1 MSRSSNQRQQQ
12 QLLAQQQ
19 QQMADNDA
27 AAAAAEMF
35 DMFCLATTM
44 RQVLG
49 LHRNICDAI
58 GLRPAPLNEFYPKL
72 KAKIRSWK
80 AQALW
85 KKFDARASHRA
96 YSKGNACTGTRVLVI
111 GAGPCGLRTAI
122 EAQLLGAKV
131 VVVEKRDRIS
141 RNNVLHLW
149 PFVITDLRNL
159 GAKKFYGKFCAGSI
173 DHISIRQIQC
183 ILLKVAL
190 LLGVEVHEGVSF
202 EGTIEPSEGC
212 GWRAAISPE
221 DHAVSH
227 YEFDVLIGADG
238 KRNTLEAFK
247 RKEFRGKL
255 AIAIT
260 ANFINKKTEAEAKA
274 EEISGVAF
282 IFNQAFFKELYHT
295 TGIDL
300 ENIVYYKDETHYFV
314 MTAKKHSLIDKGVIM
329 QDFADPAELLAP
341 QNVNTDKLLDYAR
354 EAAEF
359 STKYQMPNLEFAV
372 NHYGKPDVAMFDF
385 TSMFA
390 AESSSRV
397 IVRKNYRLLQCLV
410 GDSLLEPFWPTGSGC
425 ARGFLSSM
433 DAAYAIKL
441 WNNPR
446 NSILGVLA
454 QRESI
459 YRLLAQTTPE
469 NLQRDIGSYTVDP
482 ATRYPNLNRTSVNM
496 YQVKHLIDTDDK
508 AILEQTYMDTN
519 ALQASQAD
527 TPVRRKRRT
536 GDTLPLSA
544 VLLRWIKA
552 QLHSYEF
559 VQNLNE
565 VSDCFTNGKVLC
577 ALINRYRPDL
587 VDFNS
592 IKELPAADCNDLA
605 FKILD
610 KELKISKVMSGKDS
624 IDLDKIDS
632 KIWLN
637 YLEQVCEVFRG
648 EIPHVKHPK
657 LDVSEL
663 REKNRNNVPDFSRL
677 LQMTSSRKAKSPMQD
692 VADLPHAT
700 QRRSVLD
707 EEKVKRQR
715 KHEPGQGQLDT
726 PRRAKK
732 RRSAE
737 KTTNIDRERGISSA
751 MPRGTDEQFSDRIK
765 SMEQQI
771 TSRNA
776 YGTEKKPKDLMR
788 AIGKIDSNDWNVRE
802 IEKKIEQSKKTEIG
816 LKGREKVP
824 KWSKEQFVAR
834 QSKMSKPT
842 RQDSSEEKFKEID
855 QTLKNLDKQLKEGS
869 VLEVGERG
877 KNKVA
882 SIAGQ
887 FVKKDDT
894 SEEKLPP
901 TQPIAKSNSKVA
913 LAFKK
918 QAASEKCHFCKQT
931 VYLMEKISTEGLI
944 LHRSCLKCH
953 HCHTNLRPGG
963 YAFDRDDPEGRFYCT
978 QHFRLPAKAI
988 RPMVRKPGQRKSTA
1002 HGSHAPSHL
1011 DPKTPEKPRGIT
1023 ESVVQLDLLD
1033 RGQTPERI
1041 EFENTDAMSD
1051 GEPSEEH
1058 IIDENEWSGRN
1069 FLQPSADSE
1078 SDLSSSSDES
1088 DDDSESD
1095 IFEEANGSPI
1105 AQQTLQL
1112 ATDWIGKQ
1120 HYSNVNSDDS
1130 DDDFY
1135 DSSEGLAD
1143 DGKDDTEGEEIKK
1156 AREMRREEV
1165 RLLPLPT
1172 NLPTDTETENQEQV
1186 VVATQSPQ
1194 DGAVSVQKN
1203 NEISD
1208 SERSKHGSDKISI
1221 SSAPTPPP
1229 TKADIEKIEQN
1240 SDRRFSADVDAIS
1253 EKLYRLNNLMKLNKD
1268 IESMAKDNLVKS
1280 DIMKKLSLKEKWLL
1294 DNSVS
1299 GGIKSPA
1306 LGFPGEKV
1314 AEKVNE
1320 ESDATNIDK
1329 DTKVGVNN
1337 EGKEKKEENLL
1348 DKPLESV
1355 TNGDDDHGD
1364 GLNINQSSEPSQS
1377 IEEVKPIEPDQPPK
1391 SQEQVEKEKI
1401 AKIASEKMEIEGI
1414 LDIVKM
1420 MDTSLI
1426 EPSKQ
1431 PLPKPAESPK
1441 VKKKDPGQMIYDA
1454 EQKKVTSLS
1463 DALHQIEVRSFAGTM
1478 DTIKAQMVMPTV
1490 SQQATLDISK
1500 YFPNAKQEKQSSASL
1515 NKTQKTL
1522 KDVDLTKYF
1531 PQSPVPQRKSSISI
1545 PSGGDKLKKSQTTKA
1560 VVSDPPPKAPPR
1572 RQKSTI
1578 AAPSTDKTFSMQA
1591 HQLDGAIDIQ
1601 KASPVVV
1608 VKPVPKKGGIKIVK
1622 KIVPKGTKTT
1632 KKPAPVVVAKK
1643 KIQDEADKIL
1653 DEILQEG
1660 QEVRSPSIEYQ
1671 KLFTEEKS
1679 PSEDISERIE
1689 KILEETGIDLGL
1701 PPNPKKKLLKA
1712 KSLGEEEFKRTQ
1724 EKTLSRE
1731 DGDRPIG
1738 VKKILQRFES
1748 MSSIKS
1754 DDSFKLRK
1762 TNLSSTCSSLNRSKE
1777 SLPSSSNLH
1786 KSKESLQSSG
1796 SLKSNSDSM
1805 SDLEKTMEYLKS
1817 EWRTEATNFLQK
1829 KRDNFYANR
1838 DEKKAE
1844 AEAESK
1850 KRVEP
1855 ETQWKH
1861 TKYSKFFGI
1870 KEKSPEKR
1878 KSPTKTGKRRSPAK
1892 ILKKSPREEIMRHRK
1907 KVESVMSRTASF
1919 EEKIKAEEERLKGTG
1934 LNKTRGSQNDL
1945 TNGLDSTR
1953 IRRDSGDV
1961 VFVPEKKIPVLLR
1974 KESEKNSEV
1983 NKHQMDTAQK
1993 VLSRRGSG
2001 SSGLADVLKPPV
2013 VKGLRGQQELRNKV
2027 ENNTNDGKN
2036 LGRRG
2041 SQETLKSILN
2051 LVRTVSQS
2059 NMDEDLQQKNLS
2071 SQSPGSSQNNVVAQE
2086 IVKELIGV
2094 EELKISEEEAKKLI
2108 EEMDS
2113 VKSSD
2118 VEPSSESVKEDD
2130 IIEQMEEQTKF
2141 EKSSIITSVGST
2153 EASEDPPEAVQEI
2166 VSTASPLAQSR
2177 RGSQNEPIGTPPQH
2191 PSRRGSQNQISS
2203 IEADQNVTSRRN
2215 SQVENKEDNSKSPL
2229 VQSRRGSQ
2237 VENKEDD
2244 SNSPLVISRG
2254 SSQVERRE
2262 DNSKSP
2268 LAQSRGSSQVDHK
2281 DAQVQSR
2288 RGSQVEH
2295 REDNSKSPLIQSR
2308 RGSQVENKE
2317 DDSRSLLVQSRGSSQ
2332 VENKKD
2338 NSKSSLIQ
2346 SRGGSQVEN
2355 KEDNSK
2361 SPIIQSRRGSQN
2373 EASPQHSSS
2382 KASITNEDTT
2392 KSPSQPLSRRE
2403 SAVNEDRKYSSEAT
2417 EDVDDIF
2424 NQIITELSQN
2434 DEEVARELSLIET
2447 ARAEKEEEELIKQQE
2462 QQQQEEEIIDESEY
2476 IAEITDSPKRSRAG
2490 SDDSIEEL
2498 FSQFKN
2504 DMLVDVEFDSNDE
2517 VVAITPRAV
2526 LVNEDE
2532 EDPEEEEDEKPI
2544 TVEEAKLKFEPLFP
2558 RLAKPLPK
2566 DSSSSMSLS
2575 PGRTEDKTKK
2585 IVQKLD
2591 PSNMPP
2597 SVQDMMQLMIS
2608 REDSE
2613 PRQPV
2618 AFPRHVY
2625 YDSADESSNSSQS
2638 RNQTPD
2644 SSVKSKDS
2652 TTKDKHLEVVYELAW
2667 PSRKRTPSPI
2677 PESARPPIKPPR
2689 ENSERPNSRRGSGTS
2704 IEESSPIVKG
2714 SVDSNNKNESSQD
2727 RLSSSQRGSPKL
2739 LPSSRRGSRSSSD
2752 LGPTE
2757 NREPQSMSRRGS
2769 KASLKDSEDIILSG
2783 SPALLPTPRR
2793 GSRTSI
2799 DSSQN
2804 VNEVPPSRRS
2814 SPALPASPRTEELVN
2829 KNEEIPSRKPT
2840 PASDISRESSDLPRD
2855 SSSSSLQ
2862 STNQKVSNGSPSKV
2876 LNEAPEASNE
2886 LQLPTTPRKD
2896 SVSPNKSAAS
2906 FASSINEFQ
2915 RESPSSPRTETQ
2927 QLSREGSQI
2936 STKSAS
2942 QAQEMVNI
2950 QKPREGSQIS
2960 SRSAPQEPSREG
2972 SNISSTS
2979 LPQAKEIVN
2988 IQKSREGSQL
2998 SSKSLPQTEG
3008 IVKIRTEM
3016 GQSPREGS
3024 QISTKSPPR
3033 AEGMVNIVELLNEP
3047 PKRDSESSSRKSVLS
3062 KSNTP
3067 TLPESPQSARARFFA
3082 QNQQSAESSPR
3093 ESKERLIPNNEPSKE
3108 YRDLLRAK
3116 LESPTPRNPSQ
3127 SRERSLEWDMEQLP
3141 KSPMPRRKF
3150 MPMYRNESS
3159 DKEESPQ
3166 QTSGKSAPDIRIPTK
3181 RLEEWEIIEQLERER
3196 RHALIA
3202 RDQNYSHQVR
3212 QEAPKIPSKQ
3222 ENPPP
3227 PFNRLDS
3234 DEPHSSKLIE
3244 YIKQETLKDSMKSKE
3259 DSPRPP
3265 SRPRTPQL
3273 SRKIPNNDLDKQ
3285 VVELLKTNQE
3295 PKESPKPIKRK
3306 PQIQKTE
3313 SVEATYEDFA
3323 RFTRRSPEKDA
3334 EPEESD
3340 VYESPTASISHHRLS
3355 NYHQTSQDSASGTYS
3370 PTSSLSRSIE
3380 HIAPSRPHRNKSS
3393 TLSDNRVDKD
3403 TKYLMN
3409 RSKHLRNMKRDFME
3423 EKIAG
3428 NNPYLKKVI
3437 EAQKVSRHSEEEDD
3451 DDDDVEVD
3459 YTLESYRPKNH
3470 TTPRFPTSSS
3480 IGGSRRRYE
3489 PRYPDYTSST
3499 TDYTSRRPYNPHFS
3513 ATSTSSSAGSR
3524 NFVDYF
3530 KRSPPHYKGR
3540 ETSKDSCRIS

>member
-35 DMFCLATTM
+35 DLFCLATTM

-49 LHRNICDAI
+49 LHRNICDTI

-202 EGTIEPSEGC
+202 DGTIEPSEGC

-329 QDFADPAELLAP
+329 QDFADPAELLAS

-441 WNNPR
+441 WNNPK

-508 AILEQTYMDTN
+508 SILEHTFMDTN
-519 ALQASQAD
+519 ALQASQAE

-559 VQNLNE
+559 VQSLNE

-592 IKELPAADCNDLA
+592 IKELSAAESNELA

-624 IDLDKIDS
+624 IELDKIDS

-637 YLEQVCEVFRG
+637 YLEQICEVFRG

-677 LQMTSSRKAKSPMQD
+677 LQMSSRKAKSPMQD
-692 VADLPHAT
+692 VADLPHTT

-715 KHEPGQGQLDT
+715 KHEPGQAQLDT

-737 KTTNIDRERGISSA
+737 KTTNI
-751 MPRGTDEQFSDRIK
+751 
-765 SMEQQI
+765 
-771 TSRNA
+771 
-776 YGTEKKPKDLMR
+776 
-788 AIGKIDSNDWNVRE
+788 
-802 IEKKIEQSKKTEIG
+802 
-816 LKGREKVP
+816 
-824 KWSKEQFVAR
+824 
-834 QSKMSKPT
+834 
-842 RQDSSEEKFKEID
+842 
-855 QTLKNLDKQLKEGS
+855 
-869 VLEVGERG
+869 
-877 KNKVA
+877 
-882 SIAGQ
+882 
-887 FVKKDDT
+887 
-894 SEEKLPP
+894 
-901 TQPIAKSNSKVA
+901 NSKVA

-988 RPMVRKPGQRKSTA
+988 RPVVRKPGQRKSTA
-1002 HGSHAPSHL
+1002 HGSHAPSGL
-1011 DPKTPEKPRGIT
+1011 DAKTPEKPRGIT

-1120 HYSNVNSDDS
+1120 HYSNGNSDDS
-1130 DDDFY
+1130 DDSFY

-1186 VVATQSPQ
+1186 VVVSPQ
-1194 DGAVSVQKN
+1194 DGVSVQKN
-1203 NEISD
+1203 NEVSD
-1208 SERSKHGSDKISI
+1208 SERFKRDSDKISI
-1221 SSAPTPPP
+1221 TSQTPPP
-1229 TKADIEKIEQN
+1229 SKTDIEKIEQG

-1294 DNSVS
+1294 DNSV
-1299 GGIKSPA
+1299 GEGVKSPA

-1314 AEKVNE
+1314 AN
-1320 ESDATNIDK
+1320 
-1329 DTKVGVNN
+1329 KVGV
-1337 EGKEKKEENLL
+1337 ESEATKIEDTKIEAIVKVDEQKEKQQL
-1348 DKPLESV
+1348 DITEKPDDKASESV
-1355 TNGDDDHGD
+1355 VNGDDNQGD
-1364 GLNINQSSEPSQS
+1364 GLNINSSVSPNLTNEDNLTKSTQ
-1377 IEEVKPIEPDQPPK
+1377 IQTEEEALKVKTD
-1391 SQEQVEKEKI
+1391 
-1401 AKIASEKMEIEGI
+1401 KIASEKMEIEGI

-1420 MDTSLI
+1420 MDISYI
-1426 EPSKQ
+1426 EPSKE
-1431 PLPKPAESPK
+1431 PLPKPVPVETPK
-1441 VKKKDPGQMIYDA
+1441 PKKKDPGQMIYDA
-1454 EQKKVTSLS
+1454 EHKKVASLS

-1531 PQSPVPQRKSSISI
+1531 PQSPVPQRKASISI
-1545 PSGGDKLKKSQTTKA
+1545 APGGDKLKKSQTSA
-1560 VVSDPPPKAPPR
+1560 SNISEIPKAPPR
-1572 RQKSTI
+1572 RQKSI
-1578 AAPSTDKTFSMQA
+1578 AAPSSDKTFSMQE

-1601 KASPVVV
+1601 KAPV
-1608 VKPVPKKGGIKIVK
+1608 VKPVSKKGGIKIVK
-1622 KIVPKGTKTT
+1622 KIVPKGTKAA
-1632 KKPAPVVVAKK
+1632 KKTATASAAVATPVIAKK

-1653 DEILQEG
+1653 DEILQSG
-1660 QEVRSPSIEYQ
+1660 QDVRSPSIEYQ

-1679 PSEDISERIE
+1679 PSEDISEKIE

-1701 PPNPKKKLLKA
+1701 PPNPRKKLQKT
-1712 KSLGEEEFKRTQ
+1712 KSLGEEEFKRTHDQ
-1724 EKTLSRE
+1724 TLSRE
-1731 DGDRPIG
+1731 DGDRPMG
-1738 VKKILQRFES
+1738 VRKILQRFES

-1754 DDSFKLRK
+1754 DESFKLRK

-1777 SLPSSSNLH
+1777 SLPSNSLH

-1817 EWRTEATNFLQK
+1817 EWKTEATNFLQK
-1829 KRDNFYANR
+1829 KRDNFYASR

-1844 AEAESK
+1844 AAAEAK
-1850 KRVEP
+1850 KINQPEP
-1855 ETQWKH
+1855 QWKH

-1878 KSPTKTGKRRSPAK
+1878 KSPTKSGGSGAKRKSPSK
-1892 ILKKSPREEIMRHRK
+1892 ILKKSPREEIMKHRK

-1919 EEKIKAEEERLKGTG
+1919 EEKIKASS
-1934 LNKTRGSQNDL
+1934 GSQNNL
-1945 TNGLDSTR
+1945 TNGLENKVT
-1953 IRRDSGDV
+1953 RRDSVEV
-1961 VFVPEKKIPVLLR
+1961 VSEKKTNPSAASRIPLVR
-1974 KESEKNSEV
+1974 KDSIGRKDSETNLT
-1983 NKHQMDTAQK
+1983 DTAQK
-1993 VLSRRGSG
+1993 ILSRRGSG

-2013 VKGLRGQQELRNKV
+2013 FKGLRGQQENKNKA
-2027 ENNTNDGKN
+2027 ENNANDGKN
-2036 LGRRG
+2036 SGIRG
-2041 SQETLKSILN
+2041 SGETLKTILN
-2051 LVRTVSQS
+2051 LVRSGSQTNVNAEFKS
-2059 NMDEDLQQKNLS
+2059 NDLSNQTT
-2071 SQSPGSSQNNVVAQE
+2071 QNN
-2086 IVKELIGV
+2086 IVEKLSRRNSLGIEAS
-2094 EELKISEEEAKKLI
+2094 KAPSDFEAKPVPMKDNRI
-2108 EEMDS
+2108 EGEK
-2113 VKSSD
+2113 VL
-2118 VEPSSESVKEDD
+2118 E
-2130 IIEQMEEQTKF
+2130 T
-2141 EKSSIITSVGST
+2141 EKSSYQEPILTIGREDIKIEQIEESKNEIIENISRKDESSMNDTKK
-2153 EASEDPPEAVQEI
+2153 EAEIEI
-2166 VSTASPLAQSR
+2166 VETLSSLSEEQSENVRAKSSSRNSDQGETLTEKLVQSRKESQTPPKNSSR
-2177 RGSQNEPIGTPPQH
+2177 RGSQA
-2191 PSRRGSQNQISS
+2191 QILAV
-2203 IEADQNVTSRRN
+2203 EAEENITSRLSLEQDDRG
-2215 SQVENKEDNSKSPL
+2215 EKSKSPL
-2229 VQSRRGSQ
+2229 VQSP
-2237 VENKEDD
+2237 KE
-2244 SNSPLVISRG
+2244 
-2254 SSQVERRE
+2254 
-2262 DNSKSP
+2262 
-2268 LAQSRGSSQVDHK
+2268 
-2281 DAQVQSR
+2281 
-2288 RGSQVEH
+2288 
-2295 REDNSKSPLIQSR
+2295 
-2308 RGSQVENKE
+2308 
-2317 DDSRSLLVQSRGSSQ
+2317 
-2332 VENKKD
+2332 
-2338 NSKSSLIQ
+2338 
-2346 SRGGSQVEN
+2346 
-2355 KEDNSK
+2355 
-2361 SPIIQSRRGSQN
+2361 SQN
-2373 EASPQHSSS
+2373 ELETQVTGDDTNMISQSPPSP
-2382 KASITNEDTT
+2382 KASITKEDS
-2392 KSPSQPLSRRE
+2392 KPP
-2403 SAVNEDRKYSSEAT
+2403 SEAAD
-2417 EDVDDIF
+2417 DVDEIF
-2424 NQIITELSQN
+2424 NKIITELSK
-2434 DEEVARELSLIET
+2434 DEEEAFNAAQELSLIAIASREEDE
-2447 ARAEKEEEELIKQQE
+2447 AAAAVAEEQPEQPE
-2462 QQQQEEEIIDESEY
+2462 QQQITEDSEN
-2476 IAEITDSPKRSRAG
+2476 IAEVPEETPNQSRAQ
-2490 SDDSIEEL
+2490 SEDSIEEL
-2498 FSQFKN
+2498 FSHFTN

-2532 EDPEEEEDEKPI
+2532 DDNDEEEQQIEKPI

-2558 RLAKPLPK
+2558 RQAKLTK
-2566 DSSSSMSLS
+2566 QNSSTSSSVS
-2575 PGRTEDKTKK
+2575 PARTEDKTKK
-2585 IVQKLD
+2585 IVEKLH
-2591 PSNMPP
+2591 PLNMPP
-2597 SVQDMMQLMIS
+2597 SVQDMMKLMIQ
-2608 REDSE
+2608 REESE
-2613 PRQPV
+2613 PRVPV
-2618 AFPRHVY
+2618 AFPRSMY
-2625 YDSADESSNSSQS
+2625 YELSDETSSSSSKS
-2638 RNQTPD
+2638 RTQTPD
-2644 SSVKSKDS
+2644 PSEKTKEPS
-2652 TTKDKHLEVVYELAW
+2652 TKQHLEVVYELAW
-2667 PSRKRTPSPI
+2667 PKRKRTPSPI
-2677 PESARPPIKPPR
+2677 PESARPPIKPPAISR
-2689 ENSERPNSRRGSGTS
+2689 ENSEQPISRRASEQLIVDSLKNVALVEDESNSRELREKEDSQ
-2704 IEESSPIVKG
+2704 ESPSPA
-2714 SVDSNNKNESSQD
+2714 
-2727 RLSSSQRGSPKL
+2727 QRGSPKSLPSPPRRNSRISSDLEL
-2739 LPSSRRGSRSSSD
+2739 LENNNPQSISSRRSSK
-2752 LGPTE
+2752 T
-2757 NREPQSMSRRGS
+2757 
-2769 KASLKDSEDIILSG
+2769 SLRDNEETILAG

-2793 GSRTSI
+2793 GSRASVDSLQNLNERRNSGFFPISPRKGSLSNSEVEEIDKKDEELRGEQKESSISGADNKLEDIASPVLETSREGSKVQRDSHSSSLQPTIQRNDSTASNQI
-2799 DSSQN
+2799 DSTLRSL
-2804 VNEVPPSRRS
+2804 NETESRSPLRNSPNSDIWRKDSDSSSEKIRRS
-2814 SPALPASPRTEELVN
+2814 QDSIEPELQTTARKSSVSPRTE
-2829 KNEEIPSRKPT
+2829 KHQQS
-2840 PASDISRESSDLPRD
+2840 SRE
-2855 SSSSSLQ
+2855 
-2862 STNQKVSNGSPSKV
+2862 
-2876 LNEAPEASNE
+2876 E
-2886 LQLPTTPRKD
+2886 
-2896 SVSPNKSAAS
+2896 
-2906 FASSINEFQ
+2906 
-2915 RESPSSPRTETQ
+2915 
-2927 QLSREGSQI
+2927 SQI
-2936 STKSAS
+2936 STKSLS
-2942 QAQEMVNI
+2942 NGEEMVDMRPKMQQPSRESSKASSKSSLQIEENASI
-2950 QKPREGSQIS
+2950 RSEMQQSPRENSKASTKSPPKVEKIYNTES
-2960 SRSAPQEPSREG
+2960 SREG
-2972 SNISSTS
+2972 SKT
-2979 LPQAKEIVN
+2979 
-2988 IQKSREGSQL
+2988 
-2998 SSKSLPQTEG
+2998 
-3008 IVKIRTEM
+3008 
-3016 GQSPREGS
+3016 
-3024 QISTKSPPR
+3024 STKSPPR
-3033 AEGMVNIVELLNEP
+3033 AEGMVNIVDLLN
-3047 PKRDSESSSRKSVLS
+3047 DSSGQRRESESSRKSDSS
-3062 KSNTP
+3062 KSNAP
-3067 TLPESPQSARARFFA
+3067 SLPESPQAARARFFG
-3082 QNQQSAESSPR
+3082 QNQSASSSPR
-3093 ESKERLIPNNEPSKE
+3093 DSKDRLIQSNEPSKE
-3108 YRDLLRAK
+3108 YRDLLRSR
-3116 LESPTPRNPSQ
+3116 LESPSSRNPNQ

-3141 KSPMPRRKF
+3141 KSPMPRRKY
-3150 MPMYRNESS
+3150 MALLHNES
-3159 DKEESPQ
+3159 DKEESPKRSSSIPEPSPP
-3166 QTSGKSAPDIRIPTK
+3166 TGNKSAPDIRIPTK

-3196 RHALIA
+3196 RHALVA
-3202 RDQNYSHQVR
+3202 RDQNYSDQV
-3212 QEAPKIPSKQ
+3212 QEVSSKIEPPKMSAKQ
-3222 ENPPP
+3222 ENPPL
-3227 PFNRLDS
+3227 NRLES
-3234 DEPHSSKLIE
+3234 LDEPHSSKLME
-3244 YIKQETLKDSMKSKE
+3244 YIKQETLKDSIKSKD

-3273 SRKIPNNDLDKQ
+3273 SKRISNNDLEKQ
-3285 VVELLKTNQE
+3285 VVEILKSEE
-3295 PKESPKPIKRK
+3295 PKRPSTPVRSKP
-3306 PQIQKTE
+3306 PMQKTE

-3334 EPEESD
+3334 DPEESD
-3340 VYESPTASISHHRLS
+3340 VYESPTASISHHRLA
-3355 NYHQTSQDSASGTYS
+3355 NYRHKSQDSASGTYS

-3393 TLSDNRVDKD
+3393 TLPENRVDRD
-3403 TKYLMN
+3403 TKYLMD

-3437 EAQKVSRHSEEEDD
+3437 EAQKVSRQSDE
-3451 DDDDVEVD
+3451 DDDVEVD

-3480 IGGSRRRYE
+3480 IGGRRRHE
-3489 PRYPDYTSST
+3489 PRYPDYTSS
-3499 TDYTSRRPYNPHFS
+3499 TDYTSRRPYNPHPHFS
-3513 ATSTSSSAGSR
+3513 TTSTSSSAGSR
-3524 NFVDYF
+3524 NFTDYF
-3530 KRSPPHYKGR
+3530 KRSPPHYKGGR
-3540 ETSKDSCRIS
+3540 ESSKDSCLIS

>member
-35 DMFCLATTM
+35 DLFCLATTM

-49 LHRNICDAI
+49 LHRNICDTI

-202 EGTIEPSEGC
+202 DGTIEPSEGC

-329 QDFADPAELLAP
+329 QDFADPAELLAS

-441 WNNPR
+441 WNNPK

-508 AILEQTYMDTN
+508 SILEHTFMDTN
-519 ALQASQAD
+519 ALQASQAE

-559 VQNLNE
+559 VQSLNE

-592 IKELPAADCNDLA
+592 IKELSAAESNELA

-624 IDLDKIDS
+624 IELDKIDS

-637 YLEQVCEVFRG
+637 YLEQICEVFRG

-677 LQMTSSRKAKSPMQD
+677 LQMSSRKAKSPMQD
-692 VADLPHAT
+692 VADLPHTT

-715 KHEPGQGQLDT
+715 KHEPGQAQLDT

-887 FVKKDDT
+887 FVKKEDT

-988 RPMVRKPGQRKSTA
+988 RPVVRKPGQRKSTA
-1002 HGSHAPSHL
+1002 HGSHAPSGL
-1011 DPKTPEKPRGIT
+1011 DAKTPEKPRGIT

-1120 HYSNVNSDDS
+1120 HYSNGNSDDS
-1130 DDDFY
+1130 DDSFY

-1186 VVATQSPQ
+1186 VVVSPQ
-1194 DGAVSVQKN
+1194 DGVSVQKN
-1203 NEISD
+1203 NEVSD
-1208 SERSKHGSDKISI
+1208 SERFKRDSDKISI
-1221 SSAPTPPP
+1221 TSQTPPP
-1229 TKADIEKIEQN
+1229 SKTDIEKIEQG

-1294 DNSVS
+1294 DNSV
-1299 GGIKSPA
+1299 GEGVKSPA

-1314 AEKVNE
+1314 AN
-1320 ESDATNIDK
+1320 
-1329 DTKVGVNN
+1329 KVGV
-1337 EGKEKKEENLL
+1337 ESEATKIEDTKIEAIVKVDEQKEKQQL
-1348 DKPLESV
+1348 DITEKPDDKASESV
-1355 TNGDDDHGD
+1355 VNGDDNQGD
-1364 GLNINQSSEPSQS
+1364 GLNINSSVSPNLTNEDNLTKSTQ
-1377 IEEVKPIEPDQPPK
+1377 IQTEEEALKVKTD
-1391 SQEQVEKEKI
+1391 
-1401 AKIASEKMEIEGI
+1401 KIASEKMEIEGI

-1420 MDTSLI
+1420 MDISYI
-1426 EPSKQ
+1426 EPSKE
-1431 PLPKPAESPK
+1431 PLPKPVPVETPK
-1441 VKKKDPGQMIYDA
+1441 PKKKDPGQMIYDA
-1454 EQKKVTSLS
+1454 EHKKVASLS

-1531 PQSPVPQRKSSISI
+1531 PQSPVPQRKASISI
-1545 PSGGDKLKKSQTTKA
+1545 APGGDKLKKSQTSA
-1560 VVSDPPPKAPPR
+1560 SNISEIPKAPPR
-1572 RQKSTI
+1572 RQKSI
-1578 AAPSTDKTFSMQA
+1578 AAPSSDKTFSMQE

-1601 KASPVVV
+1601 KAPV
-1608 VKPVPKKGGIKIVK
+1608 VKPVSKKGGIKIVK
-1622 KIVPKGTKTT
+1622 KIVPKGTKAA
-1632 KKPAPVVVAKK
+1632 KKTATASAAVATPVIAKK

-1653 DEILQEG
+1653 DEILQSG
-1660 QEVRSPSIEYQ
+1660 QDVRSPSIEYQ

-1679 PSEDISERIE
+1679 PSEDISEKIE

-1701 PPNPKKKLLKA
+1701 PPNPRKKLQKT
-1712 KSLGEEEFKRTQ
+1712 KSLGEEEFKRTHDQ
-1724 EKTLSRE
+1724 TLSRE
-1731 DGDRPIG
+1731 DGDRPMG
-1738 VKKILQRFES
+1738 VRKILQRFES

-1754 DDSFKLRK
+1754 DESFKLRK

-1777 SLPSSSNLH
+1777 SLPSNSLH

-1817 EWRTEATNFLQK
+1817 EWKTEATNFLQK
-1829 KRDNFYANR
+1829 KRDNFYASR

-1844 AEAESK
+1844 AAAEAK
-1850 KRVEP
+1850 KINQPEP
-1855 ETQWKH
+1855 QWKH

-1878 KSPTKTGKRRSPAK
+1878 KSPTKSGGSGAKRKSPSK
-1892 ILKKSPREEIMRHRK
+1892 ILKKSPREEIMKHRK

-1919 EEKIKAEEERLKGTG
+1919 EEKIKASS
-1934 LNKTRGSQNDL
+1934 GSQNNL
-1945 TNGLDSTR
+1945 TNGLENKVT
-1953 IRRDSGDV
+1953 RRDSVEV
-1961 VFVPEKKIPVLLR
+1961 VSEKKTNPSAASRIPLVR
-1974 KESEKNSEV
+1974 KDSIGRKDSETNLT
-1983 NKHQMDTAQK
+1983 DTAQK
-1993 VLSRRGSG
+1993 ILSRRGSG

-2013 VKGLRGQQELRNKV
+2013 FKGLRGQQENKNKA
-2027 ENNTNDGKN
+2027 ENNANDGKN
-2036 LGRRG
+2036 SGIRG
-2041 SQETLKSILN
+2041 SGETLKTILN
-2051 LVRTVSQS
+2051 LVRSGSQTNVNAEFKS
-2059 NMDEDLQQKNLS
+2059 NDLSNQTT
-2071 SQSPGSSQNNVVAQE
+2071 QNN
-2086 IVKELIGV
+2086 IVEKLSRRNSLGIEAS
-2094 EELKISEEEAKKLI
+2094 KAPSDFEAKPVPMKDNRI
-2108 EEMDS
+2108 EGEK
-2113 VKSSD
+2113 VL
-2118 VEPSSESVKEDD
+2118 E
-2130 IIEQMEEQTKF
+2130 T
-2141 EKSSIITSVGST
+2141 EKSSYQEPILTIGREDIKIEQIEESKNEIIENISRKDESSMNDTKK
-2153 EASEDPPEAVQEI
+2153 EAEIEI
-2166 VSTASPLAQSR
+2166 VETLSSLSEEQSENVRAKSSSRNSDQGETLTEKLVQSRKESQTPPKNSSR
-2177 RGSQNEPIGTPPQH
+2177 RGSQA
-2191 PSRRGSQNQISS
+2191 QILAV
-2203 IEADQNVTSRRN
+2203 EAEENITSRLSLEQDDRG
-2215 SQVENKEDNSKSPL
+2215 EKSKSPL
-2229 VQSRRGSQ
+2229 VQSP
-2237 VENKEDD
+2237 KE
-2244 SNSPLVISRG
+2244 
-2254 SSQVERRE
+2254 
-2262 DNSKSP
+2262 
-2268 LAQSRGSSQVDHK
+2268 
-2281 DAQVQSR
+2281 
-2288 RGSQVEH
+2288 
-2295 REDNSKSPLIQSR
+2295 
-2308 RGSQVENKE
+2308 
-2317 DDSRSLLVQSRGSSQ
+2317 
-2332 VENKKD
+2332 
-2338 NSKSSLIQ
+2338 
-2346 SRGGSQVEN
+2346 
-2355 KEDNSK
+2355 
-2361 SPIIQSRRGSQN
+2361 SQN
-2373 EASPQHSSS
+2373 ELETQVTGDDTNMISQSPPSP
-2382 KASITNEDTT
+2382 KASITKEDS
-2392 KSPSQPLSRRE
+2392 KPP
-2403 SAVNEDRKYSSEAT
+2403 SEAAD
-2417 EDVDDIF
+2417 DVDEIF
-2424 NQIITELSQN
+2424 NKIITELSK
-2434 DEEVARELSLIET
+2434 DEEEAFNAAQELSLIAIASREEDE
-2447 ARAEKEEEELIKQQE
+2447 AAAAVAEEQPEQPE
-2462 QQQQEEEIIDESEY
+2462 QQQITEDSEN
-2476 IAEITDSPKRSRAG
+2476 IAEVPEETPNQSRAQ
-2490 SDDSIEEL
+2490 SEDSIEEL
-2498 FSQFKN
+2498 FSHFTN

-2532 EDPEEEEDEKPI
+2532 DDNDEEEQQIEKPI

-2558 RLAKPLPK
+2558 RQAKLTK
-2566 DSSSSMSLS
+2566 QNSSTSSSVS
-2575 PGRTEDKTKK
+2575 PARTEDKTKK
-2585 IVQKLD
+2585 IVEKLH
-2591 PSNMPP
+2591 PLNMPP
-2597 SVQDMMQLMIS
+2597 SVQDMMKLMIQ
-2608 REDSE
+2608 REESE
-2613 PRQPV
+2613 PRVPV
-2618 AFPRHVY
+2618 AFPRSMY
-2625 YDSADESSNSSQS
+2625 YELSDETSSSSSKS
-2638 RNQTPD
+2638 RTQTPD
-2644 SSVKSKDS
+2644 PSEKTKEPS
-2652 TTKDKHLEVVYELAW
+2652 TKQHLEVVYELAW
-2667 PSRKRTPSPI
+2667 PKRKRTPSPI
-2677 PESARPPIKPPR
+2677 PESARPPIKPPAISR
-2689 ENSERPNSRRGSGTS
+2689 ENSEQPISRRASEQLIVDSLKNVALVEDESNSRELREKEDSQ
-2704 IEESSPIVKG
+2704 ESPSPA
-2714 SVDSNNKNESSQD
+2714 
-2727 RLSSSQRGSPKL
+2727 QRGSPKSLPSPPRRNSRISSDLEL
-2739 LPSSRRGSRSSSD
+2739 LENNNPQSISSRRSSK
-2752 LGPTE
+2752 T
-2757 NREPQSMSRRGS
+2757 
-2769 KASLKDSEDIILSG
+2769 SLRDNEETILAG

-2793 GSRTSI
+2793 GSRASVDSLQNLNERRNSGFFPISPRKGSLSNSEVEEIDKKDEELRGEQKESSISGADNKLEDIASPVLETSREGSKVQRDSHSSSLQPTIQRNDSTASNQI
-2799 DSSQN
+2799 DSTLRSL
-2804 VNEVPPSRRS
+2804 NETESRSPLRNSPNSDIWRKDSDSSSEKIRRS
-2814 SPALPASPRTEELVN
+2814 QDSIEPELQTTARKSSVSPRTE
-2829 KNEEIPSRKPT
+2829 KHQQS
-2840 PASDISRESSDLPRD
+2840 SRE
-2855 SSSSSLQ
+2855 
-2862 STNQKVSNGSPSKV
+2862 
-2876 LNEAPEASNE
+2876 E
-2886 LQLPTTPRKD
+2886 
-2896 SVSPNKSAAS
+2896 
-2906 FASSINEFQ
+2906 
-2915 RESPSSPRTETQ
+2915 
-2927 QLSREGSQI
+2927 SQI
-2936 STKSAS
+2936 STKSLS
-2942 QAQEMVNI
+2942 NGEEMVDMRPKMQQPSRESSKASSKSSLQIEENASI
-2950 QKPREGSQIS
+2950 RSEMQQSPRENSKASTKSPPKVEKIYNTES
-2960 SRSAPQEPSREG
+2960 SREG
-2972 SNISSTS
+2972 SKT
-2979 LPQAKEIVN
+2979 
-2988 IQKSREGSQL
+2988 
-2998 SSKSLPQTEG
+2998 
-3008 IVKIRTEM
+3008 
-3016 GQSPREGS
+3016 
-3024 QISTKSPPR
+3024 STKSPPR
-3033 AEGMVNIVELLNEP
+3033 AEGMVNIVDLLN
-3047 PKRDSESSSRKSVLS
+3047 DSSGQRRESESSRKSDSS
-3062 KSNTP
+3062 KSNAP
-3067 TLPESPQSARARFFA
+3067 SLPESPQAARARFFG
-3082 QNQQSAESSPR
+3082 QNQSASSSPR
-3093 ESKERLIPNNEPSKE
+3093 DSKDRLIQSNEPSKE
-3108 YRDLLRAK
+3108 YRDLLRSR
-3116 LESPTPRNPSQ
+3116 LESPSSRNPNQ

-3141 KSPMPRRKF
+3141 KSPMPRRKY
-3150 MPMYRNESS
+3150 MALLHNES
-3159 DKEESPQ
+3159 DKEESPKRSSSIPEPSPP
-3166 QTSGKSAPDIRIPTK
+3166 TGNKSAPDIRIPTK

-3196 RHALIA
+3196 RHALVA
-3202 RDQNYSHQVR
+3202 RDQNYSDQV
-3212 QEAPKIPSKQ
+3212 QEVSSKIEPPKMSAKQ
-3222 ENPPP
+3222 ENPPL
-3227 PFNRLDS
+3227 NRLES
-3234 DEPHSSKLIE
+3234 LDEPHSSKLME
-3244 YIKQETLKDSMKSKE
+3244 YIKQETLKDSIKSKD

-3273 SRKIPNNDLDKQ
+3273 SKRISNNDLEKQ
-3285 VVELLKTNQE
+3285 VVEILKSEE
-3295 PKESPKPIKRK
+3295 PKRPSTPVRSKP
-3306 PQIQKTE
+3306 PMQKTE

-3334 EPEESD
+3334 DPEESD
-3340 VYESPTASISHHRLS
+3340 VYESPTASISHHRLA
-3355 NYHQTSQDSASGTYS
+3355 NYRHKSQDSASGTYS

-3393 TLSDNRVDKD
+3393 TLPENRVDRD
-3403 TKYLMN
+3403 TKYLMD

-3437 EAQKVSRHSEEEDD
+3437 EAQKVSRQSDE
-3451 DDDDVEVD
+3451 DDDVEVD

-3480 IGGSRRRYE
+3480 IGGRRRHE
-3489 PRYPDYTSST
+3489 PRYPDYTSS
-3499 TDYTSRRPYNPHFS
+3499 TDYTSRRPYNPHPHFS
-3513 ATSTSSSAGSR
+3513 TTSTSSSAGSR
-3524 NFVDYF
+3524 NFTDYF
-3530 KRSPPHYKGR
+3530 KRSPPHYKGGR
-3540 ETSKDSCRIS
+3540 ESSKDSCLIS